1 MLEYLYALFIA
12 PLEWLMQAVL
22 EKGFTIF
29 GSYGAALICM
39 SIVVNLLLLPLYHLA
54 ETWQE
59 SERRVQ
65 HDMHAY
71 LEHIKATFKGRERF
85 MLISALYKIHGYH
98 PVFAVRTSF
107 GFLIQV
113 PFFFAAYH
121 FLSHYAPLSGTS
133 FWIFHNLAEPDA
145 LLHVA
150 GLDINV
156 LPWAMTVI
164 NIVSAL
170 VYTNRLSRRDK
181 IQLYVVAAIFLVLLY
196 TAPSGLVF
204 YWTCNNIFSLLK
216 NMVYE
221 ELGIFSH
228 GESGREKPRARL
240 VLEKAALFVEQRV
253 SAPWTTGLL
262 AIAYCMDIVRC
273 LLEKWTAVQDLGPV
287 LWPVSAFVFG
297 LCLVLLLLV
306 TFAWCLAGRLN
317 FGIWTIL
324 VAASFYVGVVC
335 HLPYLKSFLL
345 LGLFLPVVLCYQE
358 GSFAKWLDKLAFRF
372 EKKELASYTL
382 KALAFIALT
391 MFVATPAMLISQDA
405 SMFSTV
411 VLAVL
416 TLAAAGFIILPY
428 CVFSLSRPSLRLVLT
443 VCFCI
448 AAFVAFVYTWML
460 DRDYGVLDGG
470 FLTDEVNLTSSWYK
484 YVDLAVCLLLT
495 SVVVFLLA
503 VRRRLLGIVL
513 NIGLVMTAL
522 MGGWNWYNVVLAIE
536 HEQERSSVAET
547 VRKEKPI
554 QLSRVNPNVL
564 VIMLDM
570 FTGDHVAYIREEH
583 PDIVSGYEGF
593 TWYPDTISEGS
604 STVISLDSIVAG
616 PKNAARN
623 LLEDDGRSLEEK
635 ITGETEAF
643 FGWLVQ
649 KGYTAKYA
657 DSEITDFPSD
667 PRYTEQNLYRRLPD
681 VQKQNIVAL
690 PASFGVFKAMPW
702 SLRNRIY
709 NFGLWIEWLNVGTNQ
724 GSKKYRTKTARHY
737 AVLKN
742 LEAYTSFDDGPSHYT
757 FFHNELNHFPWHFS
771 GQTFEPDDSLE
782 EFQATDRE
790 IRDGRIPRH
799 YYTEVASFKLIG
811 NFLEKMK
818 QEGVY
823 DNTLIIIC
831 SDHCQFDS
839 QPLHDVFGGGYPGRP
854 GALLMV
860 KPAGA
865 HGAMRVD
872 DAPMASSDVRMI
884 VEAAIENKAFKP
896 AADRVRYHALGISYM
911 RKKYPKNNFVLHSL
925 WEIHGDRMHREHWKV
940 TDRKK

>member
-1 MLEYLYALFIA
+1 MLEYLYSLFIA
-12 PLEWLMQAVL
+12 PLECLMQTVL
-22 EKGFTIF
+22 EHGFTAF

-85 MLISALYKIHGYH
+85 MLISALYRIHGYH
-98 PVFAVRTSF
+98 PVYAVRTSF

-121 FLSHYAPLSGTS
+121 FLSHYGPLNGAS

-145 LLHVA
+145 LLQVA

-181 IQLYVVAAIFLVLLY
+181 IQLYVVAAIFIVLLY

-228 GESGREKPRARL
+228 GESGQKKPAARL
-240 VLEKAALFVEQRV
+240 VLERAGLFIQQKI
-253 SAPWTTGLL
+253 SMPWMEILL
-262 AIAYCMDIVRC
+262 FLAFCMVITRC
-273 LLEKWTAVQDLGPV
+273 LLVKWSYIQDFSHVLGPV
-287 LWPVSAFVFG
+287 SACVLG
-297 LCLVLLLLV
+297 LCIFLLLLV

-345 LGLFLPVVLCYQE
+345 LSLFLPVVLCYQE
-358 GSFAKWLDKLAFRF
+358 SFFSKRLNELASRF
-372 EKKELASYTL
+372 DEKELASYSL
-382 KALAFIALT
+382 KALAFVAMT

-405 SMFSTV
+405 SLFSPV
-411 VLAVL
+411 ALAVL
-416 TLAAAGFIILPY
+416 TLAAVGFIILPY
-428 CVFSLSRPSLRLVLT
+428 CVFSCSRPSLRLVLT
-443 VCFCI
+443 VCFCT
-448 AAFVAFVYTWML
+448 AAFVTFVYTWIL
-460 DRDYGVLDGG
+460 DRDYGVLDGR
-470 FLTDEVNLTSSWYK
+470 FLSNTANLNVSWYK
-484 YVDLAVCLLLT
+484 YVDLIACLLLT
-495 SVVVFLLA
+495 ATVVSLLA

-513 NIGLVMTAL
+513 NIGLVMTVL
-522 MGGWNWYNVVLAIE
+522 MGGWNWYNVILAIE
-536 HEQERSSVAET
+536 QENNMMITAEG
-547 VRKEKPI
+547 RKEKPI
-554 QLSRVNPNVL
+554 KLSRSHPNVL
-564 VIMLDM
+564 IIMLDM
-570 FTGDHVAYIREEH
+570 FTGDHVAYIQDEH
-583 PDIVSGYEGF
+583 PDIISKYEGF

-616 PKNAARN
+616 PKIAARN
-623 LLEDDGRSLEEK
+623 LVQDDGITLEEK
-635 ITGETEAF
+635 IIGETEAF
-643 FGWLVQ
+643 FGWLAQ

-657 DSEITDFPSD
+657 DSERTDFLSD
-667 PRYTEQNLYRRLPD
+667 PKYVEQDLWRRQLSD
-681 VQKQNIVAL
+681 NQKQTIVEL
-690 PASFGVFKAMPW
+690 PFSFGLFKAVPW
-702 SLRNRIY
+702 SLRSRIY
-709 NFGLWIEWLNVGTNQ
+709 NSGNWIKFLHM
-724 GSKKYRTKTARHY
+724 SKEKDKKQYKTITSQHY
-737 AVLKN
+737 AVLAN
-742 LEAYTSFDDGPSHYT
+742 LLDYTSIDDGPSHYT
-757 FFHNELNHFPWHFS
+757 FFHNELNHIAWYIS
-771 GQTFEPDDSLE
+771 EKTFEPDDSLDDL
-782 EFQATDRE
+782 QAANLDV
-790 IRDGRIPRH
+790 IDGRIPRH
-799 YYTEVASFKLIG
+799 YYTEVAALKLVG
-811 NFLEKMK
+811 EFLVKLK
-818 QEGVY
+818 QEDVY

-831 SDHCQFDS
+831 SDHCEFDS
-839 QPLHDVFGGGYPGRP
+839 QPLRDVFGGGYPGRP

-865 HGAMRVD
+865 RGAMRID
-872 DAPMASSDVRMI
+872 DTPMASSDVRMI
-884 VEAAIENKAFKP
+884 VEAAIENKVFKP
-896 AADRVRYHALGISYM
+896 AADRVRYHACGISWM
-911 RKKYPKNNFVLHSL
+911 RKKHPKNNFVLESL
-925 WEIHGDRMHREHWKV
+925 WEIQGDRMHREHWKEIY
-940 TDRKK
+940 RKK

>member
-1 MLEYLYALFIA
+1 MLEYLYSLFIA
-12 PLEWLMQAVL
+12 PLECLMQTVL
-22 EKGFTIF
+22 EHGFTAF

-85 MLISALYKIHGYH
+85 MLISALYRIHGYH
-98 PVFAVRTSF
+98 PVYAVRTSF

-121 FLSHYAPLSGTS
+121 FLSHYGPLNGAS

-170 VYTNRLSRRDK
+170 VYTNRLSSRDK

-228 GESGREKPRARL
+228 GESGQKKPAARI
-240 VLEKAALFVEQRV
+240 VLEKAGFFIEQRV
-253 SAPWTTGLL
+253 SAPWTACLL
-262 AIAYCMDIVRC
+262 VLAFGMDIVRC
-273 LLEKWTAVQDLGPV
+273 LLEKWPLMQDFGPV
-287 LWPVSAFVFG
+287 LWPVTAFVFG

-306 TFAWCLAGRLN
+306 TFAWCLTGRLN

-324 VAASFYVGVVC
+324 LAASFYVGVVC

-345 LGLFLPVVLCYQE
+345 LSLFLLVVLCYQE
-358 GSFAKWLDKLAFRF
+358 SSFAKKLDELASRF
-372 EKKELASYTL
+372 DKKELASYSL
-382 KALAFIALT
+382 KALAFIAMT

-405 SMFSTV
+405 SLFSTV

-428 CVFSLSRPSLRLVLT
+428 CIFSCSRPGLRLILT
-443 VCFCI
+443 TCFCI
-448 AAFVAFVYTWML
+448 AAFVAFVYTWIL

-470 FLTDEVNLTSSWYK
+470 FLTEEVNLTASWYK
-484 YVDLAVCLLLT
+484 FVDLAVCLLLT
-495 SVVVFLLA
+495 SAVVFLLA
-503 VRRRLLGIVL
+503 VRRRLLEIVL
-513 NIGLVMTAL
+513 NIGLVMTTL
-522 MGGWNWYNVVLAIE
+522 MGGWNWYNIALAVE
-536 HEQERSSVAET
+536 HEQDKSVADT

-554 QLSRVNPNVL
+554 QLSRVHPNVL
-564 VIMLDM
+564 IIMLDM
-570 FTGDHVAYIREEH
+570 FTGDHVGFMRDEY
-583 PDIVSGYEGF
+583 PDIISKYDGF
-593 TWYPDTISEGS
+593 TWYPDTVSEGS
-604 STVISLDSIVAG
+604 ATVISLDSIIAG
-616 PKNAARN
+616 PKIAARN
-623 LLEDDGRSLEEK
+623 LLQDDGRSLEEK
-635 ITGETEAF
+635 INAETEAF
-643 FGWLVQ
+643 FGWLEQ
-649 KGYTAKYA
+649 KGYTVKYA
-657 DSEITDFPSD
+657 DSEITDFPPD
-667 PRYTEQNLYRRLPD
+667 PRYAEQNLYRQLPD
-681 VQKQNIVAL
+681 VKKQDFVAL

-702 SLRNRIY
+702 SLRSRVY
-709 NFGLWIEWLNVGTNQ
+709 NFGIWIEFLNIGTNQ
-724 GSKKYRTKTARHY
+724 AANKYRTKTARHY

-742 LEAYTSFDDGPSHYT
+742 LADYTSFDDGPSHYT
-757 FFHNELNHFPWHFS
+757 FFHNELNHFPWHIS
-771 GQTFEPDDSLE
+771 GQTFEPDSSLE
-782 EFQATDRE
+782 EFQASNRE
-790 IRDGRIPRH
+790 LKDGRFPRH
-799 YYTEVASFKLIG
+799 YYTEVASIKLIG
-811 NFLEKMK
+811 SFLDKLK

-823 DNTLIIIC
+823 DNTLIILC
-831 SDHCQFDS
+831 SDHCIHDS
-839 QPLHDVFGGGYPGRP
+839 KTLLDVFGRSYPGNP

-865 HGAMRVD
+865 HGVMRID
-872 DAPMASSDVRMI
+872 DTPMASSDVRMI
-884 VEAAIENKAFKP
+884 VEAALENRVFKP
-896 AADRVRYHALGISYM
+896 AADRVRYHAVCISPI
-911 RKKYPKNNFVLHSL
+911 RKKHPKNNFALESL
-925 WEIHGDRMHREHWKV
+925 WEIQGDRMHKEHWK
-940 TDRKK
+940 DIYNKK

>member
-121 FLSHYAPLSGTS
+121 FLSHYAPLSGAS

-228 GESGREKPRARL
+228 GESGREKPKARL

-297 LCLVLLLLV
+297 L
-306 TFAWCLAGRLN
+306 
-317 FGIWTIL
+317 
-324 VAASFYVGVVC
+324 
-335 HLPYLKSFLL
+335 
-345 LGLFLPVVLCYQE
+345 
-358 GSFAKWLDKLAFRF
+358 
-372 EKKELASYTL
+372 
-382 KALAFIALT
+382 
-391 MFVATPAMLISQDA
+391 
-405 SMFSTV
+405 
-411 VLAVL
+411 
-416 TLAAAGFIILPY
+416 
-428 CVFSLSRPSLRLVLT
+428 
-443 VCFCI
+443 
-448 AAFVAFVYTWML
+448 
-460 DRDYGVLDGG
+460 
-470 FLTDEVNLTSSWYK
+470 
-484 YVDLAVCLLLT
+484 
-495 SVVVFLLA
+495 
-503 VRRRLLGIVL
+503 
-513 NIGLVMTAL
+513 
-522 MGGWNWYNVVLAIE
+522 
-536 HEQERSSVAET
+536 
-547 VRKEKPI
+547 
-554 QLSRVNPNVL
+554 
-564 VIMLDM
+564 
-570 FTGDHVAYIREEH
+570 
-583 PDIVSGYEGF
+583 
-593 TWYPDTISEGS
+593 
-604 STVISLDSIVAG
+604 
-616 PKNAARN
+616 
-623 LLEDDGRSLEEK
+623 
-635 ITGETEAF
+635 
-643 FGWLVQ
+643 
-649 KGYTAKYA
+649 
-657 DSEITDFPSD
+657 
-667 PRYTEQNLYRRLPD
+667 
-681 VQKQNIVAL
+681 
-690 PASFGVFKAMPW
+690 
-702 SLRNRIY
+702 
-709 NFGLWIEWLNVGTNQ
+709 
-724 GSKKYRTKTARHY
+724 
-737 AVLKN
+737 
-742 LEAYTSFDDGPSHYT
+742 
-757 FFHNELNHFPWHFS
+757 
-771 GQTFEPDDSLE
+771 
-782 EFQATDRE
+782 
-790 IRDGRIPRH
+790 
-799 YYTEVASFKLIG
+799 
-811 NFLEKMK
+811 
-818 QEGVY
+818 
-823 DNTLIIIC
+823 
-831 SDHCQFDS
+831 
-839 QPLHDVFGGGYPGRP
+839 
-854 GALLMV
+854 
-860 KPAGA
+860 
-865 HGAMRVD
+865 
-872 DAPMASSDVRMI
+872 
-884 VEAAIENKAFKP
+884 
-896 AADRVRYHALGISYM
+896 
-911 RKKYPKNNFVLHSL
+911 
-925 WEIHGDRMHREHWKV
+925 
-940 TDRKK
+940 